1 MNLINKTFFAAVLLL
16 VGASQAQ
23 AADQKIGV
31 VDVQGI
37 FQALPQAVAIQQDIT
52 EEFKDQT
59 EELKTL
65 EGDLKFNME
74 KHKRDAATMSEKEMK
89 TLEEKIL
96 KQRQEYAEKGQALQ
110 QKMQARFGEE
120 RNKLMALIKQT
131 IDAIAADEKYDII
144 LNAGA
149 VVFIDESQD
158 LSRKVVERVSKIK

>member
-1 MNLINKTFFAAVLLL
+1 MNLINKTFFAAALLL

-110 QKMQARFGEE
+110 QKMQGRFGEE

-149 VVFIDESQD
+149 VVYIDESQD